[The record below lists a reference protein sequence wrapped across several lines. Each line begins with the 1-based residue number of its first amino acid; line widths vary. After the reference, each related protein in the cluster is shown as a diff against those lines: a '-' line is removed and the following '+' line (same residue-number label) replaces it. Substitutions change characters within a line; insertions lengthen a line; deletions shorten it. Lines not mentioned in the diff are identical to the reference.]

1 MISLEQCKEIT
12 KQYDLLILLYELVT
26 LYVVFLMYT
35 YNLINQMH
43 SVHVLSGT
51 VYQLIHKSC
60 ILIHVHT
67 GTFLQHRGA
76 HFIQ

>member
-35 YNLINQMH
+35 YNQIH